1 MGRPSLVAITLFMSV
16 SLVVAG
22 CGSGDDGPKTKEE
35 LTKQLSKTVDY
46 SKLSDKQKAALPNP
60 GDGTHSAPPK

>member
-22 CGSGDDGPKTKEE
+22 GGARKE
-35 LTKQLSKTVDY
+35 
-46 SKLSDKQKAALPNP
+46 KAKNQE
-60 GDGTHSAPPK
+60 GV